1 VEALVYALS
10 CTFILAFILHV
21 WVCFLHGS
29 GLQDIET
36 RIAAYSMVPVEN
48 GELLQVLR

>member
-1 VEALVYALS
+1 MLHLVPS
-10 CTFILAFILHV
+10 TLAFIFL
-21 WVCFLHGS
+21 VCFLHGS